1 MKKRVLSLLLAVV
14 MLWSLLPT
22 AVFAAGGEL
31 SGSGTED
38 DPYRIANAADLL
50 AFAAK
55 VNGNEDEGIEPQPGA
70 CAMLTNNIDLTGKE
84 WTPIGSGA
92 ASYKGTF
99 DGCRFTVSELSI
111 TADESWETDTVGFFG
126 YVDGAAIKNLKVAGS
141 ITVTADCVT
150 SPNVGGIAAYVV
162 DAPSFENCKSSISI
176 EVNNGDILAVGGI
189 AGYVYGTPTFSAC
202 TNWGSLISEAEH
214 SMGCFGGIIGMT
226 EGDDASL
233 ENCYNSGKI
242 SCELGETYSG
252 GLIGFSSSALSV
264 TGCYSSASTT
274 EESDGSVPS
283 WAKPIESIHGSY
295 PGDFFGV
302 SYGDTVFTAPNIS
315 IAEQLDSDGT
325 YIADYETVQL
335 GYAFESAADA
345 LSYLNGDGNDIYLI
359 PDTGYG
365 DGWPILAWEQQEPDK
380 PIDPGNPVEK
390 SWKDAKSAFESQRA
404 AALTA
409 LEKGYADYKK
419 KLSQYSAENQTA
431 LSEIYKKAEK
441 AIKGLS
447 FKDLKD
453 FGDSPTEQDIAD
465 YVATLPS
472 PSSLAEAALQEMN
485 TIPTKQQEE
494 AFEKQKKDDLKE
506 FWGAGCNPL
515 RYYAGYREQLLTLH
529 GESAAVWHDLNAD
542 AEVAITKAF
551 AALSATFQE
560 GKTALTAC
568 TNEAALNKTLADYN
582 AKLQDVVNDA
592 QAALQFA
599 DNGVNAAAKWDGT
612 STKPSGSGTASSP
625 YKIGTAAEL
634 SWFAQQVN
642 SGKRSACAVL
652 TADIDLNGKPWTPI
666 ANKGLNNG
674 YTGTFDGQNHIV
686 HGLYLT
692 TSDAKQRLGLFGTVD
707 RSGVVKNL
715 NAAGTALI
723 FNNAG
728 TGLIAGVSSGT
739 IYNCGASVFLRAD
752 KNAPTNVTSA
762 AYAGGI
768 VGMVSE
774 GYVENCRT
782 WGLFAAFEKCATL
795 SRLGGVVGALDCYA
809 ENAGGMVRYCRNSI
823 ALESCTLDIY
833 KIDKTS
839 VTGSA
844 IGGIVGSVSNVGK
857 VRECVNDAPVTGE
870 SNIGGIVGAA
880 SPNKDGII
888 SIAYVENNGAVTGG
902 SKPNRAGGTGG
913 IIGSA
918 GSTASSGGTSQPVG
932 DFSLEHAYNTG
943 KVTSPGS
950 CGGIIGEWINGAA
963 SHAQSRTGCA
973 AYLWGTAVMAS
984 ITSADTAVVDA
995 LTSPVRADGGT
1006 PEKLSASQELMS
1018 ELIRFDPK
1026 DTKYTAYGD
1035 QSPLYNAA
1043 VMQCV
1048 RDVETS
1054 SDTAAALEA
1063 GRKTLA
1069 AMPTQLDAER
1079 SKLLADMQSYAAAH
1093 IYDAAG
1099 QESVAALL
1107 TEAETAIAS
1116 ASTVKAVNDL
1126 RQSYLGTEN
1135 IDGKLPQITPYPVK
1149 AANELYN
1156 KYIVDKNYSQAD
1168 AARVLRAYEGW
1179 RAKLNGAADLDAV
1192 EAVYADARK
1201 AMDALTKEL
1210 PQGESAPD
1218 LTAAAADALTLARQ
1232 EILDELSA
1240 LEDDCL
1246 AKLNRQVEAAGD
1258 LSDDWRSRLSDVL
1271 TAAERELQAAAA
1283 PQLDDVT
1290 DYALLNELLSAGK
1303 AQLDASF
1310 RSASDQLTAMLL
1322 SAANK
1327 DAWDGTSAKQPFG
1340 SGTETD
1346 PYKIGTAAELSWL
1359 RDTVNANTG
1368 STYSHHAVLTA
1379 DIDLGYRPWTPIG
1392 TNKDNAYQGG
1402 FLCALDGNG
1411 HTISGLSVTEPIEGR
1426 TGYTSTT
1433 CGYAGLFGYTSSAV
1447 IKDLTVEGEITLT
1460 DATTVYVG
1468 GIAGSFHGA
1477 MENCV
1482 SRVHIS
1488 VALTGS
1494 HRNSSAVGGLVG
1506 RLRGTALTGCRF
1518 EGAAQVNS
1526 GAGTN
1531 YLEGGLGGIAGVCD
1545 SSATLKC
1552 CVNTG
1557 AVTADKAT
1565 GVGGILGRTDG
1576 GTITLTECSNSGHI
1590 SNDTAAVL
1598 SSGDKPKGGTGGI
1611 LGVGKSGNVS
1621 VSLCYNTGTVS
1632 GTTIVGGILGGEA
1645 GDYGTSISNG
1655 NPSLTVENCYNAG
1668 LLDVGSRTNRIGSL
1682 VGFPIAGQYR
1692 DGLYVLGSSSRQAKG
1707 WFSSQG
1713 ECITVLNTLTAAAMN
1728 RTGDMVDSI
1737 AQLNSGC
1744 PLFMWQLEETASRS
1758 AVIAYLRSYYTDNVR
1773 TAATPAQRDALEAQ
1787 LTETEAVI
1795 NAPASKAPAIVEAY
1809 GIMLSAMNA
1818 DTLVQAAKDEAK
1830 DELNRLKED
1839 SAKTYPAIK
1848 DKLKALLDDR
1858 LAALDKCKTGAEVQ
1872 SCVDAF
1878 AAGVVDLLIDDAAG
1892 TKLKE
1897 LETKLKT
1904 IESAYNALDKTRQ
1917 SLVTK
1922 YGKLAGMQQLYK
1934 QYTENLEALKK
1945 WYDEDCKRHDYIK
1958 KTVEKLYNGAVTQL
1972 GECTDKAAMDAV
1984 MNGYVV
1990 DIAEALTGD
1999 IAYKPGKTPASALK
2013 NLETRIK
2020 NARTAYNSLTAE
2032 QKQLFDKDLLASLQG
2047 AESLLSAYNSG
2058 ISSLSSR
2065 LQQDKKAYPDLSDK
2079 LERLASRARNAMD
2092 SSVDTSGILSA
2103 LDRYAASVVD
2113 ALIDDI
2119 GYVPDVM
2126 SESDAAVLRGKLSR
2140 AQSAYNALT
2149 AAQKKLVK
2157 GVTALETAAA
2167 RMAAYEENYKAAQRV
2182 VELIKA
2188 IGTVTKDSYDAI
2200 KRATDAYNALT
2211 PVQKALVPQWA
2222 IDLLE
2227 EATAKYKE
2235 LTAADDTASAE
2246 QPAELPLDDLRTEE
2260 AAKPDRPFDWTI
2272 VWMGAGILA
2281 ALGIIV
2287 LLWKWFSATKQTRRR
2302 NDE

>member
-22 AVFAAGGEL
+22 AVFAADGEL

-38 DPYRIANAADLL
+38 DPYRIADAADLL

-55 VNGNEDEGIEPQPGA
+55 VNGGSEPTA
-70 CAMLTNNIDLTGKE
+70 CAVLTADIDLTGKE
-84 WTPIGSGA
+84 WTPIGTGA
-92 ASYKGTF
+92 ANYKGTF
-99 DGCRFTVSELSI
+99 DGCRFTVTISLTIGEDWVGAEAGIFGYLNNAVIRNLKTAGTITTEESVGEYPSI
-111 TADESWETDTVGFFG
+111 GGIAG
-126 YVDGAAIKNLKVAGS
+126 YVDGESRI
-141 ITVTADCVT
+141 
-150 SPNVGGIAAYVV
+150 
-162 DAPSFENCKSSISI
+162 ENCKSSISI
-176 EVNNGDILAVGGI
+176 EVNNGDIVAVGGI

-202 TNWGSLISEAEH
+202 TNWGSLISGAEH

-233 ENCYNSGKI
+233 ENCYNRGKI
-242 SCELGETYSG
+242 SCELDDTYSG

-264 TGCYSSASTT
+264 TGCYSSASTI
-274 EESDGSVPS
+274 EESDGSVPN
-283 WAKPIESIHGSY
+283 WAKPIESIHGSHR
-295 PGDFFGV
+295 GDFFGV

-315 IAEQLDSDGT
+315 IAEQLDSEST

-335 GYAFESAADA
+335 GYAFDSAADA
-345 LSYLNGDGNDIYLI
+345 LSYLNGDDGNIYLI
-359 PDTGYG
+359 SDTGYG
-365 DGWPILAWEQQEPDK
+365 GGWPILAWELQEPDK
-380 PIDPGNPVEK
+380 PIDPGNPEETAY
-390 SWKDAKSAFESQRA
+390 AKAATAFEKA
-404 AALTA
+404 KTEALNKLKAGFGKYRKTSYSEVGWASLTKVYNDAVKSLNA
-409 LEKGYADYKK
+409 LELCEFSQLQGKTPEEITAYGEEEIA
-419 KLSQYSAENQTA
+419 KL
-431 LSEIYKKAEK
+431 
-441 AIKGLS
+441 
-447 FKDLKD
+447 
-453 FGDSPTEQDIAD
+453 
-465 YVATLPS
+465 
-472 PSSLAEAALQEMN
+472 SSLAEAALQEMS
-485 TIPTKQQEE
+485 TVPTKQQEK
-494 AFEKQKKDDLKE
+494 AFEKQKEDALKE
-506 FWGAGCNPL
+506 FWGAGYTPL
-515 RYYAGYREQLLTLH
+515 RYYAEYREQLLTLH
-529 GESAAVWHDLNAD
+529 GKSAAVWHDLNAD
-542 AEVAITKAF
+542 AEAAITEAF
-551 AALSATFQE
+551 AKLSATFQE
-560 GKTALTAC
+560 GQNALTAC
-568 TNEAALNKTLADYN
+568 TNKAALDKTLADYE
-582 AKLQDVVNDA
+582 AKLQAVVDNA
-592 QAALQFA
+592 QAVLQFA
-599 DNGVNAAAKWDGT
+599 DNGVKAAAKWDGT
-612 STKPSGSGTASSP
+612 SAKQPSGSGTASSP

-652 TADIDLNGKPWTPI
+652 TADIDLNGEPWTPI

-674 YTGTFDGQNHIV
+674 YTGTFDGKNHII

-692 TSDAKQRLGLFGTVD
+692 ASDANQRLGLFGTVD

-723 FNNAG
+723 SNGAG

-752 KNAPTNVTSA
+752 KNAPTTANSA

-768 VGMVSE
+768 VGKVSE

-782 WGLFAAFEKCATL
+782 WGLFAAFERCAVL

-823 ALESCTLDIY
+823 ALESCTLNTY
-833 KIDKTS
+833 KIGEIS

-844 IGGIVGSVSNVGK
+844 IGGIVGSVSTIGK

-913 IIGSA
+913 IIGRA
-918 GSTASSGGTSQPVG
+918 GSTASSSGTSQPVG

-950 CGGIIGEWINGAA
+950 CGGIIGEWINGTA
-963 SHAQSRTGCA
+963 SHAQSQTGCA

-984 ITSADTAVVDA
+984 ITSADTAVVDT

-1026 DTKYTAYGD
+1026 DKKYTAYGD

-1069 AMPTQLDAER
+1069 AVPTQLDAER
-1079 SKLLADMQSYAAAH
+1079 SKLLADMRSYAAAH
-1093 IYDAAG
+1093 IYDTAG
-1099 QESVAALL
+1099 QESVTALL

-1168 AARVLRAYEGW
+1168 AAKVLRAYEGW

-1218 LTAAAADALTLARQ
+1218 LTAAADDALALARQ
-1232 EILDELSA
+1232 EVLDELSA
-1240 LEDDCL
+1240 LKDDCL

-1258 LSDDWRSRLSDVL
+1258 LSDDWRSRLSAVL
-1271 TAAERELQAAAA
+1271 TAAEQELQAAAA
-1283 PQLDDVT
+1283 PRLDDVT

-1327 DAWDGTSAKQPFG
+1327 DAWDGTSAKPSG
-1340 SGTETD
+1340 SGTEDD

-1359 RDTVNANTG
+1359 RDTVNVNTS

-1392 TNKDNAYQGG
+1392 TNKVNAYQGG
-1402 FLCALDGNG
+1402 FRCTLNGNG
-1411 HTISGLSVTEPIEGR
+1411 HTISGLSVTAPIEGR
-1426 TGYTSTT
+1426 IGSTSTT

-1447 IKDLTVEGEITLT
+1447 IKDLTVEGEIALT
-1460 DATTVYVG
+1460 DATTVYAG
-1468 GIAGSFHGA
+1468 GIAGSFHGT

-1494 HRNSSAVGGLVG
+1494 YRNSSAVGGLVG

-1526 GAGTN
+1526 GVGAN

-1545 SSATLKC
+1545 SSAALTR

-1598 SSGDKPKGGTGGI
+1598 SNGEKPKGGTGGI

-1621 VSLCYNTGTVS
+1621 ISLCYNTGTVS

-1645 GDYGTSISNG
+1645 GDYGTSG

-1713 ECITVLNTLTAAAMN
+1713 ECITVLDALTAAAIN

-1773 TAATPAQRDALEAQ
+1773 AAATPAQRDALETQ

-1809 GIMLSAMNA
+1809 ETMLSAMNA

-1830 DELNRLKED
+1830 AELNRLKED

-1848 DKLKALLDDR
+1848 DKLNALLDDR

-1892 TKLKE
+1892 ARLKE

-1945 WYDEDCKRHDYIK
+1945 WYDEDCKRYGYIK

-2126 SESDAAVLRGKLSR
+2126 SESDAAVLRGKISR